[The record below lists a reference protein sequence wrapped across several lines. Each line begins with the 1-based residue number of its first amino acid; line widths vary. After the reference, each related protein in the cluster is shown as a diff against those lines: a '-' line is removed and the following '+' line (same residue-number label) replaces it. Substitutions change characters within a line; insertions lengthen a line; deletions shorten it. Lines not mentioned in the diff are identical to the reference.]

1 MDSPIDPVHKSTEYV
16 GLPKVDPWHES
27 EKHKKKRFAKMLDDQ
42 MDDNQSRPEEQD
54 EVVVT
59 HEAGQDE
66 TTNQQ
71 DRDKETGPDQPKPK
85 AQDASDE
92 EAPAAPA
99 HIDLKG

>member
-1 MDSPIDPVHKSTEYV
+1 MDGPIDPVNKSTEYV

-42 MDDNQSRPEEQD
+42 MDDNQSRAEEQD
-54 EVVVT
+54 EVVMT

-66 TTNQQ
+66 STDQP
-71 DRDKETGPDQPKPK
+71 DRDEKTGSDQPKPRPV
-85 AQDASDE
+85 DGSDE
-92 EAPAAPA
+92 ESPAAPV